1 MILRGTTER
10 PEVVEVGAGIL
21 VGTDQEK
28 IIQESEK
35 LLTDAEHYRKMAE
48 APNPF
53 GDGKASLRI
62 LDQIAL
68 DE

>member
-1 MILRGTTER
+1 
-10 PEVVEVGAGIL
+10 
-21 VGTDQEK
+21 
-28 IIQESEK
+28 
-35 LLTDAEHYRKMAE
+35 MAE

>member
-1 MILRGTTER
+1 
-10 PEVVEVGAGIL
+10 
-21 VGTDQEK
+21 
-28 IIQESEK
+28 
-35 LLTDAEHYRKMAE
+35 MAE
-48 APNPF
+48 ASNPF

>member
-1 MILRGTTER
+1 MICYLENYNYRF
-10 PEVVEVGAGIL
+10 VQVGAGIL

-28 IIQESEK
+28 IVNEAEK
-35 LLTDAEHYRKMAE
+35 LLSDREHYNLMAN

-68 DE
+68 G